1 MTAAVEAVPRTRK
14 PKAPAFVGSP
24 TPRIAPPRPAK
35 SDVPSLVATADGIHL
50 RLMPWQETAG
60 HYLTATNK
68 DGGHLYREVA
78 VVVARQN
85 GKTALLKP
93 LIVKRLRAGRRILHI
108 AQNRELPRAMFGV
121 VADAMSDTPEMFPK
135 RRGKTIWPRYGSG
148 QEEIILTN
156 GGSYRIAASNRGGA
170 RGQSIDDLIID
181 ETREMVDWEVVSAA
195 EPTMTMSP
203 DPQTIYLSNA
213 GTDESV
219 VLNSLR
225 TRGLDGS
232 DPSLAYLEWSASPDR
247 APDDRDGWAEANP
260 ALGHFP
266 QVLRELERSYTARKA
281 DGQMAIFE
289 TERLCRWVTTMREP
303 LVAVD
308 GWAKCAATE
317 PLPAPVRPYMAVSMD
332 PSGKRASAAIA
343 WRLPDE
349 TIALRLLF
357 DVPGDPIDTDLL
369 GKDMRDKAKELR
381 AITVGFDP
389 MTDTALTRYF
399 ARTESIVGT
408 KYANA
413 TARFVAAVE
422 AGKVRWA
429 DAAAVT
435 DDLGWT
441 TRKDHDEKGAFEAVR
456 GSDNRPITAVLA
468 AIRAVW
474 LASEP
479 KPRPAD
485 RSRTP
490 MGF

>member
-1 MTAAVEAVPRTRK
+1 MTAAAEAVPRTRK

-35 SDVPSLVATADGIHL
+35 SDVPGLIATANGIQL

-135 RRGKTIWPRYGSG
+135 RRGKVIWPRYGSG

-225 TRGLDGS
+225 LRGVDGS

-303 LVAVD
+303 LVDVTK
-308 GWAKCAATE
+308 WAACAA
-317 PLPAPVRPYMAVSMD
+317 PLTPPVRPYMAVSMD
-332 PSGKRASAAIA
+332 PSGKRASVALA
-343 WRLPDE
+343 WRQPDE

-369 GKDMRDKAKELR
+369 GKDIRDKAREMR
-381 AITVGFDP
+381 ALMVGFDP

-399 ARTESIVGT
+399 PRTESIVGT

-413 TARFVAAVE
+413 TARFVASIE
-422 AGKVRWA
+422 AGKLRWE
-429 DAAAVT
+429 DCAAVG
-435 DDLGWT
+435 DDLTWT
-441 TRKDHDEKGAFEAVR
+441 TRKAHDEKGAFEAVR
-456 GSDNRPITAVLA
+456 GSDTRPITAALA
-468 AIRAVW
+468 SIRAVW

-479 KPRPAD
+479 RPRTAD
-485 RSRTP
+485 KSHAP
-490 MGF
+490 VGF